1 MSLFFITIYCLLVFF
16 IIYTFVKKL
25 NTYFVISFLSFL
37 SLYDWLLI
45 NLSYYLPPSFVTLLK
60 CVQEILVVLISVV
73 FICRIIQKH
82 KFKYN
87 KIDKIVFGFV
97 FLCIIGVL
105 MSLISGD
112 DISNIITGMR
122 LYIIPILIPYFFY
135 KYGIFNGINYTYI
148 DSFFKV
154 LILALIIYSL
164 IQILTFDGDLSKLW
178 FYKFY
183 DSLKENPV
191 DKASFNFIRNDR
203 LRATAFFVSSIHMSV
218 ISYMISM
225 YFIIRHKKYWLLW
238 TCISIFGIELSSTR
252 IGYLLLLL
260 SIGIFINEKY
270 LKKHSF
276 FFLIP
281 FSGILFTFL
290 SLVFNITS
298 DESALGR
305 LVQYSSFLSNFSV
318 TGRGLGNFFALVF
331 YDSFYI
337 SIFIVFGVLGLLYI
351 FYYCKLINIIIDSY
365 NNNKKMMRYSLYISL
380 SALYMFAFQFV
391 AGTFPFCFLFFM
403 LFLSFSELEKDVKV

>member
-1 MSLFFITIYCLLVFF
+1 
-16 IIYTFVKKL
+16 
-25 NTYFVISFLSFL
+25 
-37 SLYDWLLI
+37 
-45 NLSYYLPPSFVTLLK
+45 
-60 CVQEILVVLISVV
+60 
-73 FICRIIQKH
+73 
-82 KFKYN
+82 
-87 KIDKIVFGFV
+87 
-97 FLCIIGVL
+97 
-105 MSLISGD
+105 
-112 DISNIITGMR
+112 
-122 LYIIPILIPYFFY
+122 
-135 KYGIFNGINYTYI
+135 
-148 DSFFKV
+148 
-154 LILALIIYSL
+154 
-164 IQILTFDGDLSKLW
+164 
-178 FYKFY
+178 
-183 DSLKENPV
+183 
-191 DKASFNFIRNDR
+191 
-203 LRATAFFVSSIHMSV
+203 
-218 ISYMISM
+218 M